1 MRRGI
6 WHQHVLSL
14 ALALAA
20 ALSGSTVVGA
30 WQQREPAPGRGAR
43 GAAAPTNS
51 ELGTILDAYA
61 IVQAQNALQLD
72 DEQYGRFV
80 TRLKRLQEAR
90 RRGLQGR
97 NRLVQELR
105 KLSLDP
111 SDRSAGPAGST
122 NESAVRERLAA
133 LRALEDQTTAAV
145 RREQDAIDEVLT
157 PRQQARF
164 RVFEEQLER
173 RKLDLLVRARGRA
186 ARGAEAAGDQDR

>member
-1 MRRGI
+1 MTWRTCLTLPFAMVI
-6 WHQHVLSL
+6 
-14 ALALAA
+14 ALASVT
-20 ALSGSTVVGA
+20 ALSAG
-30 WQQREPAPGRGAR
+30 QQREPGPGRAAR

-105 KLSLDP
+105 KLGLDP
-111 SDRSAGPAGST
+111 SADET
-122 NESAVRERLAA
+122 AVRERLKA
-133 LRALEDQTTAAV
+133 LRDLEDQTTAAI
-145 RREQDAIDEVLT
+145 RREQDALDEVLT
-157 PRQQARF
+157 LRQQARF

-186 ARGAEAAGDQDR
+186 ARPDGAAGDQDR